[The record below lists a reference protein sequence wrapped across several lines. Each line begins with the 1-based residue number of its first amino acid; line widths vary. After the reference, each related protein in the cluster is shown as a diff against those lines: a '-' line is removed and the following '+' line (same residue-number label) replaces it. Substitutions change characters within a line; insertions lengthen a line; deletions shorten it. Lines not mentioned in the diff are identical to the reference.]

1 MNLKNTNEGQHI
13 GRIAIAYNHMYR
25 IMTKEQDLLT
35 ATLSGH
41 FHYQVRGDADY
52 PAVGD
57 WVIYDPLPTEAKAVI
72 QAVLPRTTKFSRK
85 TAGNALKEQIIA
97 TNIDYLFIVTSMN
110 EDFNIARL
118 ERYLVGAQYSGAV
131 PIIVL
136 TKADLCTDKST
147 ILDQLLVLGV
157 EFTMVSMFDPDS
169 VLVIQDYLSGGKTG
183 TFVGSSGVGKSTLI
197 NLLTVEDRMRV
208 GDIREDDQKGR
219 HTTTH
224 RELIAL
230 DDGYLID
237 TPGMREFQLWE
248 DETNIAESFTDIQA
262 LSEQCKFRNCS
273 HKKETGCAVQQAIAT
288 GELTKQRL
296 NSFFKLERELIML
309 ENRRAK
315 QEKQRNKTE
324 NKKKSARYE

>member
-57 WVIYDPLPTEAKAVI
+57 WVIYNPLPTEAKAVI

-85 TAGNALKEQIIA
+85 TAGYALKEQIIA

-118 ERYLVGAQYSGAV
+118 ERYLVAAQYSGAV

-136 TKADLCTDKST
+136 TKADLCTDKSA

-197 NLLTVEDRMRV
+197 NLLTVDDRMRV
-208 GDIREDDQKGR
+208 GDIREDDQKGH

-230 DDGYLID
+230 DDGYIID

-273 HKKETGCAVQQAIAT
+273 HKKEAGCAVQQAIAT

-315 QEKQRNKTE
+315 QEKKRHKTE